1 MATYEEI
8 QGSLFQLNQQLINQ
22 GVDAKGREPIM
33 NDFLKE
39 NYGIDFVAYE
49 MMLEQQQKFE
59 KNRPFEILVG
69 SVRQGF
75 QGMTLGLG
83 DEIEGFLRSELGKYT
98 NVLGDE
104 GKAYEQIKNDYS
116 TNLIDIGNILC
127 VLIFQ

>member
-39 NYGIDFVAYE
+39 NYGIDFVAYD

-83 DEIEGFLRSELGKYT
+83 DEIEGFLRSELGK
-98 NVLGDE
+98 
-104 GKAYEQIKNDYS
+104 
-116 TNLIDIGNILC
+116 
-127 VLIFQ
+127 